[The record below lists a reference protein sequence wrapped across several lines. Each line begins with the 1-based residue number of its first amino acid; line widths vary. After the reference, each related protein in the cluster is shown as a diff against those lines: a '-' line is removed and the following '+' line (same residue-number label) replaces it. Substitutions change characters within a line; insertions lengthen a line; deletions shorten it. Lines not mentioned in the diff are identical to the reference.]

1 MKIVFAFL
9 FAVLICI
16 ENPVSAQKSAGVPLP
31 ILLTY
36 ADVADLALPAPIVA
50 QVRIRKAAE
59 PEYAHRLEPQQ

>member
-50 QVRIRKAAE
+50 QSLHGA
-59 PEYAHRLEPQQ
+59 